1 MARPDE
7 PQRSASEDDAVNP
20 SSAIPGDP
28 AWVDAGSGEPGA
40 GDADAPSGAE
50 ASGGPS
56 PSEPPPSEPARG
68 GPGVGDLLL
77 AIVLAL
83 VAPAAFLLVPSGS
96 LLRAVVALPALLVVP
111 GYLLLQAVEPRR
123 RALGRVR
130 HAGLS
135 LGLSFPLVGLAVL
148 VVAATPWGMRPLPIV
163 AAVTATNLGL
173 AAAAVGRRRQ
183 ARPSSGP
190 A

>member
-7 PQRSASEDDAVNP
+7 PERPPSEDDAVNP

-28 AWVDAGSGEPGA
+28 GWADEDAGD
-40 GDADAPSGAE
+40 GDARSDAE
-50 ASGGPS
+50 APGG
-56 PSEPPPSEPARG
+56 PPPSEPAPG
-68 GPGVGDLLL
+68 GPGVGDLVL

-83 VAPAAFLLVPSGS
+83 AAPAAFLLVPSGS
-96 LLRAVVALPALLVVP
+96 LLRAAVVLPALLVVP

-148 VVAATPWGMRPLPIV
+148 VVAATPWGMRPVPIV
-163 AAVTATNLGL
+163 AAVTATNLCL
-173 AAAAVGRRRQ
+173 AAAAVGRRRRTREP
-183 ARPSSGP
+183 ASG
-190 A
+190 AA

>member
-7 PQRSASEDDAVNP
+7 PERSAGEDDAVNP
-20 SSAIPGDP
+20 SSATPGDP
-28 AWVDAGSGEPGA
+28 GRADAGVGG
-40 GDADAPSGAE
+40 ADAPSRTD
-50 ASGGPS
+50 ASDGP
-56 PSEPPPSEPARG
+56 PASEPPPSEPARG
-68 GPGVGDLLL
+68 GTGVGDLFLS
-77 AIVLAL
+77 IVLVL

-96 LLRAVVALPALLVVP
+96 LLRAVVVLPALLVVP

-148 VVAATPWGMRPLPIV
+148 VVAATPWGMRPIPIV
-163 AAVTATNLGL
+163 AAVTAANLGL
-173 AAAAVGRRRQ
+173 AAAAVGRRRR
-183 ARPSSGP
+183 ARPASG
-190 A
+190 AA